1 MKKLIALTIAVFS
14 MGSGLHA
21 QTNYYSL
28 VTNLWFQGSHTS
40 VVQLAQQRL
49 QTNTNDVAALITMSG
64 YYLCYSDHEAY
75 SNVASHALSSASN
88 ITTSAF
94 QSNLDFLT
102 FSFTESLDF
111 MTVYHPTEEERS
123 ENIQKANRP
132 GLFFIYE
139 EPLRLLDEDGY
150 FANDPPTSEPPV
162 PNAPEGN

>member
-1 MKKLIALTIAVFS
+1 MNV
-14 MGSGLHA
+14 GLHA

-49 QTNTNDVAALITMSG
+49 LTDTNDVAALITMSG
-64 YYLCYSDHEAY
+64 YYRCYSDHEAY

-88 ITTSAF
+88 VMSSAF
-94 QSNLDFLT
+94 QSNLNFLT
-102 FSFTESLDF
+102 FSITESLDF
-111 MTVYHPTEEERS
+111 MTVYHPTPQECA
-123 ENIQKANRP
+123 ENIRKANRP

-150 FANDPPTSEPPV
+150 FANDPPFQEP
-162 PNAPEGN
+162 